1 MKIFRGK
8 LEDLVQNDDL
18 SIALGTF
25 DGVHRGHQAI
35 IKEAVDIGKEKN
47 IKSAV
52 LTFDI
57 HPRIFIPEKASPKII
72 TDNNSKAKI
81 IESLG
86 VDYLFF
92 VNFDESLRD
101 LEYDR
106 FLKYLV
112 NGMKAKCIVCGYN
125 YKFGK
130 SGLGNTEI
138 LKQYQ
143 NILHYDLKI
152 VDRIS
157 FNNEKISSTIIREK
171 ISKGDI
177 KDANRLLGY
186 SLVATG
192 EVVSGKCIGHTI
204 GFPTANILIDDNLCF
219 KNGVYITLAHID
231 NSIYPSIT
239 NIGYTPTIQSNY
251 RVMETNIFNFSDD
264 IYGKTITI
272 EFLEFLRGETKFNS
286 LEELVKRVN
295 KDILTSKKY
304 FEHTV
309 YNT

>member
-8 LEDLVQNDDL
+8 LEYLIQNDDL

-57 HPRIFIPEKASPKII
+57 HPRIFIPEQASPKII

-92 VNFDESLRD
+92 VNFDESLRV

-112 NGMKAKCIVCGYN
+112 NNLKAKCIVCGYN
-125 YKFGK
+125 YTFGK
-130 SGLGNTEI
+130 SGIGNTEI
-138 LKQYQ
+138 LKQYK
-143 NILHYDLKI
+143 NIFNYDLKV

-186 SLVATG
+186 SLIATG

-239 NIGYTPTIQSNY
+239 NIGYTPTIKSNY

-264 IYGKTITI
+264 IYGKTITV

-286 LEELVKRVN
+286 LEELVKKVN
-295 KDILTSKKY
+295 EDILTSKKY
-304 FEHTV
+304 FQHTV